1 MTRVAQTLIAS
12 AIAKLSV
19 TKAKQHEG
27 ESTKTKSSHDTAVN
41 NHIHEELYRKY
52 AHLDAMGRTGHDVR
66 SRGFKAQTHGWE
78 TRCDHDDPK
87 DLDRADRKDRQVG
100 RVFERQSYKEDD
112 GLRNILC
119 QKMLVRA
126 VM

>member
-19 TKAKQHEG
+19 TKAKQHES
-27 ESTKTKSSHDTAVN
+27 ESTKTQSSHDAAVN
-41 NHIHEELYRKY
+41 DHIHKELRREN
-52 AHLDAMGRTGHDVR
+52 ANLDAVGWTGHDI
-66 SRGFKAQTHGWE
+66 RGGRFKAQTHGWE
-78 TRCDHDDPK
+78 TGCDHDDPK
-87 DLDRADRKDRQVG
+87 DLNRADRKDRQVG
-100 RVFERQSYKEDD
+100 GVFERQSYKEDD
-112 GLRNILC
+112 SLRNILC